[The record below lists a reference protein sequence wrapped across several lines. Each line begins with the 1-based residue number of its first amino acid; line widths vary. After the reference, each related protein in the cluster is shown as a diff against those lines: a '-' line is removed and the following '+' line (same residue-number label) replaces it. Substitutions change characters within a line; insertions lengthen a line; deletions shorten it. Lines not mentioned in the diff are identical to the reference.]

1 MVSLPPFRALTW
13 PAKAY
18 VVAVV
23 GGSVL
28 LVLVFWALFPV
39 SESKFGTLVYL
50 AVGTQIAALLP
61 IRWRDGVQTV
71 ADPLL
76 LATGLYAPGAGVGTV
91 AWLALFDGR
100 LPGRTLPWWAF
111 IFNRAMHAFVHVIPS
126 LIVMTIAPGA
136 LGTL

>member
-1 MVSLPPFRALTW
+1 MLTLPPFSALSW
-13 PAKAY
+13 PAKLY
-18 VVAVV
+18 VAAVIGCSAV
-23 GGSVL
+23 LVVL
-28 LVLVFWALFPV
+28 LWALYPG
-39 SESKFGTLVYL
+39 SGAKFGTLVYL
-50 AVGTQIAALLP
+50 AIGTQIAALLP

-111 IFNRAMHAFVHVIPS
+111 VFNRAM
-126 LIVMTIAPGA
+126 
-136 LGTL
+136 